1 MSTRKIGGLGV
12 MALVLA
18 LGSVAVSTRT
28 AQTDEKKGGHM
39 EHNAALQAC
48 AEACS
53 SCQRSC
59 DSCATH
65 CAHLL
70 ADGKKEHKAT
80 LASCQDCATV
90 CAAAAQI
97 VARGGPLSAV
107 ICDSCAKACAHC
119 AAACEKFPD
128 DKHMS
133 ACAAECRKCE
143 KACKS
148 MLAHLGA
155 K

>member
-12 MALVLA
+12 MVLA
-18 LGSVAVSTRT
+18 LAFGSLAVPTQSGHT
-28 AQTDEKKGGHM
+28 QEKKGGHM
-39 EHNAALQAC
+39 EHSAMLQAC

-70 ADGKKEHKAT
+70 AEGKKEHLAT
-80 LASCQDCATV
+80 LSSCQDCATV
-90 CAAAAQI
+90 CAAAAGI
-97 VARGGPLSAV
+97 VSRGGPLSAL
-107 ICDSCAKACAHC
+107 ICESCAKACAHC
-119 AAACEKFPD
+119 ATACEKFPD
-128 DKHMS
+128 DRHMA

-148 MLAHLGA
+148 MLAHLGG